1 MSAASRRSPSAKA
14 SRRRTRLP
22 WWAPALPVISFT
34 VLLVL
39 AASPTAARAASAP
52 QGLPPLLELLAG
64 ILRAGAW

>member
-1 MSAASRRSPSAKA
+1 MSAASRRSPSATA
-14 SRRRTRLP
+14 PRRRTRLP

-64 ILRAGAW
+64 TLRAGVW

>member
-1 MSAASRRSPSAKA
+1 M
-14 SRRRTRLP
+14 RRTRLP